1 MSVNLIIIG
10 AGGSSRD
17 IAEAIAS
24 SDPEKK
30 NWNLLGF
37 LDDDAAKQGTIVD
50 GIPVLGVLDS
60 VSTYPDA
67 KVLIGVA
74 GYQESSTRKNLVQ
87 RLGLPDERYTT
98 FVHPSAFLSPSAK
111 IGLGVAVL
119 QNVVISSSA
128 TIGSH
133 VLLSPGT
140 AIGHDAVVHDYV
152 VLAAEALVCG
162 NVAIHE
168 CAFIGARSVLSP
180 ATVVGAGVL
189 VGIGAVVVQDVEPGA
204 TVFGNPARALNTAGR
219 QHRWR
224 PAPKRQPCLPGDQI
238 HTAG

>member
-1 MSVNLIIIG
+1 MSVDLIIIG

-17 IAEAIAS
+17 IAQAIAC
-24 SDPEKK
+24 SDPAKK

-60 VSTYPDA
+60 VSIYSDA

-74 GYQESSTRKNLVQ
+74 GEPPTRKKLVQ
-87 RLGLPDERYTT
+87 RLGLPDERYAT
-98 FVHPSAFLSPSAK
+98 FVHPSAFLSPSAE
-111 IGLGVAVL
+111 IGVGVAIL
-119 QNVVISSSA
+119 QNVVINTSA

-133 VLLSPGT
+133 VLISPGT
-140 AIGHDAVVHDYV
+140 AIGHDAMVHDYV
-152 VLAAEALVCG
+152 VFAPEALVCG
-162 NVAIHE
+162 SVAIHE

-180 ATVVGAGVL
+180 GTVVGTRSL

-204 TVFGNPARALNTAGR
+204 TVFGNPARAIITAGR
-219 QHRWR
+219 Q
-224 PAPKRQPCLPGDQI
+224 
-238 HTAG
+238 